1 MRHGGDVWGDNEG
14 TSANAN
20 AATCRVA
27 LAQFRVAVVRLTG
40 VSVFVPAPSM
50 MQPTLLLLSAAEG
63 GRVSLTLV

>member
-1 MRHGGDVWGDNEG
+1 MVAMFGETTRELLAMPMLQH
-14 TSANAN
+14 
-20 AATCRVA
+20 VA
-27 LAQFRVAVVRLTG
+27 LAHFGVAVVRLTG